1 MCWMVRFMSVVQL
14 PQGCYGARLHADDSE
29 DQVQLHPGCHGSLQL
44 LISLNF
50 VKYLL
55 PVRLPTV
62 PLSRFSWQSLW
73 ESMIFFYDWFFIS
86 GLCGMCEEAIVGR
99 GRCKTSSVE
108 QHWLQHFQGLQLY
121 SHFNPLAD
129 GIALNTWFFE
139 YFNFIWMID
148 RVSYNEIFQTW
159 RQPGGGQMT
168 DRQRLSDTGGRTC
181 RANWA
186 FPLERV
192 QLGRQRSMLGRE
204 GVEGLKP
211 AHNWLAYS
219 GRCQQSPFDN
229 SWIMILVLKTLLQAG
244 AIISKVPW

>member
-99 GRCKTSSVE
+99 GRCKTFSVE

-129 GIALNTWFFE
+129 GIALKILFYFVSTLISSEWLTGFPTTKYFRLGGNQEVARWLIGKGWVIQGEGHVEPIELSLWKGSSWAGRGACLEEKGWRGWNLHTIDWLIQGGASNLLLTTRGSWF
-139 YFNFIWMID
+139 
-148 RVSYNEIFQTW
+148 
-159 RQPGGGQMT
+159 
-168 DRQRLSDTGGRTC
+168 
-181 RANWA
+181 
-186 FPLERV
+186 
-192 QLGRQRSMLGRE
+192 
-204 GVEGLKP
+204 
-211 AHNWLAYS
+211 
-219 GRCQQSPFDN
+219 
-229 SWIMILVLKTLLQAG
+229 
-244 AIISKVPW
+244 